1 MMNPIHHP
9 DWAETENALKKSMEK
24 EIDLMREIL
33 SNMMQ
38 EEVSLQGQD
47 KPSWEALMQTRFQ
60 LIEQVKAFRQ
70 DRMNA
75 TSKLL
80 TLSDEKTFEKILLG
94 DEDIACEVVF
104 LLDQLIALSEKINT
118 QNIRNQK
125 LSENSQHFIAIPYSI
140 GYPPHL
146 CTFPTEKGRKHFL
159 MTIP

>member
-1 MMNPIHHP
+1 MNPIHHP
-9 DWAETENALKKSMEK
+9 DWAETEATLKKSMEK

-38 EEVSLQGQD
+38 EEVSLQGRD

-60 LIEQVKAFRQ
+60 LIEQVKLFRQ
-70 DRMNA
+70 DRMKA

-94 DEDIACEVVF
+94 DEEIACEVVF

-140 GYPPHL
+140 GYPAHL
-146 CTFPTEKGRKHFL
+146 CTFPAEKGRKQFL
-159 MTIP
+159 MTIH